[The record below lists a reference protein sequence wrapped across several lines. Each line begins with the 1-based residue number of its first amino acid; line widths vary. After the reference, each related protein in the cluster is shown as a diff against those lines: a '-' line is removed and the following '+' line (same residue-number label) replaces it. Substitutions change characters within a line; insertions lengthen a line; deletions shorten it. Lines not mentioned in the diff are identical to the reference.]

1 MSQVYTTQPT
11 SVIALFFVTLACSLF
26 SSHGYLYRRTS
37 RTLIAGECCYPSM
50 GAAIHRS
57 VSAVFFHFPFCKKQ
71 GKTIDNTVEHTLKD
85 AYFSLNQYQRAVVDL

>member
-1 MSQVYTTQPT
+1 M
-11 SVIALFFVTLACSLF
+11 TLACSLF

-37 RTLIAGECCYPSM
+37 RTLIAG
-50 GAAIHRS
+50 GALSEILFSEVVGAVIHRS